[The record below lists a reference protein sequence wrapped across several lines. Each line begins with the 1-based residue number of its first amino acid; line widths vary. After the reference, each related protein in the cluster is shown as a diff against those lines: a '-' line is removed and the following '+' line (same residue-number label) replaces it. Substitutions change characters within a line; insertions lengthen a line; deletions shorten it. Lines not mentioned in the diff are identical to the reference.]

1 LTRTSLSGLQYD
13 MTPTSASLN
22 LPGFL
27 ALGSPW
33 RASPLD
39 DSPGGGL
46 RWVMRR
52 NCSLAPRQ
60 VLAAYFA
67 LCLVS
72 LSIACVFAWFG
83 AVPVLYFAGLEL
95 LLLGAA
101 LLVYARHAADHETIT
116 LKNSTVAVEHHCGNR
131 VERSEFRADWL
142 RVEPAQGQGSLLE
155 LSGAGRK
162 TFVGRYLRPEW
173 RQMLARELRQALR
186 VHTAT
191 AASGEGLN

>member
-1 LTRTSLSGLQYD
+1 MKPHSVSSPPAGPEGRPRSLG
-13 MTPTSASLN
+13 MGMPWTAAP
-22 LPGFL
+22 L
-27 ALGSPW
+27 ADGV
-33 RASPLD
+33 
-39 DSPGGGL
+39 GGV

-60 VLAAYFA
+60 LFAAYCA
-67 LCLVS
+67 ICLVS
-72 LSIACVFAWFG
+72 LSIAVVFAWFG

-95 LLLGAA
+95 ALLGLA

-116 LKNSTVAVEHHCGNR
+116 LKNSTLAVEHHCGSR
-131 VERSEFRADWL
+131 VERAEFRADWL

-155 LSGAGRK
+155 LSGAGRR

-186 VHTAT
+186 LHGTRPAL
-191 AASGEGLN
+191 GEVMN

>member
-1 LTRTSLSGLQYD
+1 MKPHSVSSPPAGPEGRPRSLG
-13 MTPTSASLN
+13 MGMPWTAAP
-22 LPGFL
+22 L
-27 ALGSPW
+27 ADGV
-33 RASPLD
+33 
-39 DSPGGGL
+39 GGV

-60 VLAAYFA
+60 LFAAYCA
-67 LCLVS
+67 ICLVS
-72 LSIACVFAWFG
+72 LSIAVVFAWFG

-95 LLLGAA
+95 ALLGLA

-116 LKNSTVAVEHHCGNR
+116 LKNSTLAVEHHCGSR
-131 VERSEFRADWL
+131 VERAEFRADWL

-155 LSGAGRK
+155 LSGAGRR

-186 VHTAT
+186 LHGTRPT
-191 AASGEGLN
+191 LGEVMN

>member
-1 LTRTSLSGLQYD
+1 VQTIPTGAQYD
-13 MTPTSASLN
+13 MTPTSASMN
-22 LPGFL
+22 LPGMA
-27 ALGSPW
+27 ALGAPW
-33 RASPLD
+33 RAAALD
-39 DSPGGGL
+39 DSVGGGL

-60 VLAAYFA
+60 VLAAYSVV
-67 LCLVS
+67 CLVS
-72 LSIACVFAWFG
+72 LSIASVFAWFG

-95 LLLGAA
+95 VLLGLA

-116 LKNSTVAVEHHCGNR
+116 LKNSTLAVEHHCGNR

-162 TFVGRYLRPEW
+162 TCVGRYLRPEW
-173 RQMLARELRQALR
+173 RQMLARELRLALR
-186 VHTAT
+186 VQTAP
-191 AASGEGLN
+191 AAPGEVLN

>member
-1 LTRTSLSGLQYD
+1 MKPHSVSSLPAGPEGL
-13 MTPTSASLN
+13 PRSLGMGM
-22 LPGFL
+22 PWTAAPL
-27 ALGSPW
+27 ADGV
-33 RASPLD
+33 
-39 DSPGGGL
+39 GGV

-60 VLAAYFA
+60 LFAAYCA
-67 LCLVS
+67 ICLVS
-72 LSIACVFAWFG
+72 LSIAVVFAWFG

-95 LLLGAA
+95 ALLGLA

-116 LKNSTVAVEHHCGNR
+116 LKNSTLAVEHHCGSR
-131 VERSEFRADWL
+131 VERAEFRADWL

-155 LSGAGRK
+155 LSGAGRR

-186 VHTAT
+186 LHGTRPAL
-191 AASGEGLN
+191 GEVMN

>member
-1 LTRTSLSGLQYD
+1 MNPHSVSSTAAGPEGLPRSLG
-13 MTPTSASLN
+13 MGMPWTAAP
-22 LPGFL
+22 L
-27 ALGSPW
+27 ADGV
-33 RASPLD
+33 
-39 DSPGGGL
+39 GGV

-60 VLAAYFA
+60 LFAAYCA
-67 LCLVS
+67 ICLVS
-72 LSIACVFAWFG
+72 LSIAAVFAWFG

-95 LLLGAA
+95 ALLGLA

-116 LKNSTVAVEHHCGNR
+116 LKNSTLAVEHHCGSR
-131 VERSEFRADWL
+131 VERAEFRADWL

-155 LSGAGRK
+155 LSGAGRR

-186 VHTAT
+186 LHGTRPAL
-191 AASGEGLN
+191 GEVMN

>member
-1 LTRTSLSGLQYD
+1 MKPHSVSSPPAGPEGLPRSLG
-13 MTPTSASLN
+13 MGMPWTAAP
-22 LPGFL
+22 L
-27 ALGSPW
+27 ADGV
-33 RASPLD
+33 
-39 DSPGGGL
+39 GGV

-60 VLAAYFA
+60 LFAAYCA
-67 LCLVS
+67 ICLVS
-72 LSIACVFAWFG
+72 LSIAVVFAWFG

-95 LLLGAA
+95 ALLGLA

-116 LKNSTVAVEHHCGNR
+116 LKNSTLAVEHHCGSR
-131 VERSEFRADWL
+131 VERAEFRADWL

-155 LSGAGRK
+155 LSGAGRR

-186 VHTAT
+186 LHGTRPAL
-191 AASGEGLN
+191 GEVLN

>member
-1 LTRTSLSGLQYD
+1 MKPHSVSSPPAGPEGLPRSLG
-13 MTPTSASLN
+13 MGMPWTAAP
-22 LPGFL
+22 L
-27 ALGSPW
+27 ADGV
-33 RASPLD
+33 
-39 DSPGGGL
+39 GGV

-60 VLAAYFA
+60 LFAAYCA
-67 LCLVS
+67 ICLVS
-72 LSIACVFAWFG
+72 LSIAVVFAWFG

-95 LLLGAA
+95 ALLGLA

-116 LKNSTVAVEHHCGNR
+116 LKNSTLAVEHHCGSR
-131 VERSEFRADWL
+131 VERAEFRADWL

-155 LSGAGRK
+155 LSGAGRR

-186 VHTAT
+186 LHGTRPAL
-191 AASGEGLN
+191 GEVMN

>member
-1 LTRTSLSGLQYD
+1 MTSN
-13 MTPTSASLN
+13 SASLN
-22 LPGFL
+22 LPGIM
-27 ALGSPW
+27 ALGTPW
-33 RASPLD
+33 RAAPLD

-67 LCLVS
+67 FCLVS

-116 LKNSTVAVEHHCGNR
+116 LKNSTLAVEHHCGNR
-131 VERSEFRADWL
+131 VERSEFRAAAERGDAAIGGERL
-142 RVEPAQGQGSLLE
+142 AARGVHPVVRPHLVDAGSHLALAQSPFYRRSKHCGTGRGRFGRPRRPPAPDRRTVS
-155 LSGAGRK
+155 A
-162 TFVGRYLRPEW
+162 
-173 RQMLARELRQALR
+173 
-186 VHTAT
+186 
-191 AASGEGLN
+191 

>member
-1 LTRTSLSGLQYD
+1 MNLLNQQYA
-13 MTPTSASLN
+13 MTPISASSPQLGPLG
-22 LPGFL
+22 LPM
-27 ALGSPW
+27 PW
-33 RASPLD
+33 RAAPLED
-39 DSPGGGL
+39 GTGAGL

-60 VLAAYFA
+60 VLAAYSA
-67 LCLVS
+67 VCLVS
-72 LSIACVFAWFG
+72 LSIASVFAWFG

-95 LLLGAA
+95 LLLGVA

-116 LKNSTVAVEHHCGNR
+116 LKNSTLAVEHHCGNR
-131 VERSEFRADWL
+131 VERAEFRADWL

-186 VHTAT
+186 VHSMPAAT
-191 AASGEGLN
+191 GEVLN

>member
-1 LTRTSLSGLQYD
+1 MKPHSVSSPPAGPEGHPRSLG
-13 MTPTSASLN
+13 MGMPWTAAP
-22 LPGFL
+22 L
-27 ALGSPW
+27 ADGV
-33 RASPLD
+33 
-39 DSPGGGL
+39 GGV

-60 VLAAYFA
+60 LFAAYCA
-67 LCLVS
+67 ICLVS
-72 LSIACVFAWFG
+72 LSIAVVFAWFG

-95 LLLGAA
+95 ALLGLA

-116 LKNSTVAVEHHCGNR
+116 LKNSTLAVEHHCGSR
-131 VERSEFRADWL
+131 VERAEFRADWL

-155 LSGAGRK
+155 LSGAGRR

-186 VHTAT
+186 LHGTRPAL
-191 AASGEGLN
+191 GEVMN